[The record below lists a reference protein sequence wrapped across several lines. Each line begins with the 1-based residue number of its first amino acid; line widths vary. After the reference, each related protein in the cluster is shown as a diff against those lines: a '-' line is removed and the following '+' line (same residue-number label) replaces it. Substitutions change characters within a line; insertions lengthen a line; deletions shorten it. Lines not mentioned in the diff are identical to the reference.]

1 MTVSEQIRLVLFIV
15 ITVAIT
21 VLSRRTLL
29 HFHSHGF
36 YRFIAW
42 EAIAALILWN
52 LPRWFSE
59 PLSPRQIVSWIIL
72 FGSLYVLW
80 SGVSRFRAAR
90 RSGNRTESDL
100 FAFERTSEL
109 VTTGIYRYI
118 RHPLYASLLYLAW
131 GAYLKEPGWTST
143 VLAVI
148 ASASLVATAKAD
160 EKECVQYFGDQYTDY
175 MRRTR
180 MFIPLIF

>member
-1 MTVSEQIRLVLFIV
+1 MTVSDHIRLVLFIV
-15 ITVAIT
+15 IALAVT

-29 HFHSHGF
+29 HFRSHGF

-59 PLSPRQIVSWIIL
+59 PLSPRQLASWIML
-72 FGSLYVLW
+72 SGSLVVLW
-80 SGVSRFRAAR
+80 TGVTRFRSAR
-90 RSGNRTESDL
+90 RSGNRTESEL

-118 RHPLYASLLYLAW
+118 RHPLYASLLYLTW
-131 GAYLKEPGWTST
+131 GAYLKELTWTST
-143 VLAVI
+143 VLAFI
-148 ASASLVATAKAD
+148 ASASLLATAKAD
-160 EKECVQYFGDQYTDY
+160 EKECIQYFGDQYRDY
-175 MRRTR
+175 MQHTR
-180 MFIPLIF
+180 MFIPFIL